1 MFSCC
6 KSRSKT
12 CCGNRF
18 VLDYVVTKCGYYDYI
33 VGLFAFGAVADFF
46 AVLRACRFFRDEII
60 AENMLVFFCLA
71 GIVTRRKDAR
81 KRERRNCNNH

>member
-1 MFSCC
+1 MFSRC
-6 KSRSKT
+6 KSCRKAG
-12 CCGNRF
+12 CRYCL
-18 VLDYVVTKCGYYDYI
+18 VLYYVVSKRGYYDNI
-33 VGLFAFGAVADFF
+33 VGLFAFGAIADFF

>member
-1 MFSCC
+1 MFACC
-6 KSRSKT
+6 KSCFKT
-12 CCGNRF
+12 CCRYCLVF
-18 VLDYVVTKCGYYDYI
+18 YYIVTQRRYYDNI
-33 VGLFAFGAVADFF
+33 VGLFTFGAIADFF